1 MAFYTYIMTNKPRG
15 TLYCGQ
21 TDDLNR
27 RAWEHRRHVAPGFTD
42 KYNCEILAW
51 YEVFDTRE
59 EAVAREHQIKNWKRV
74 WKIELV
80 EEINPQW
87 RDLAETLL

>member
-27 RAWEHRRHVAPGFTD
+27 RAWEHRRHVVPGFTD

-51 YEVFDTRE
+51 YE
-59 EAVAREHQIKNWKRV
+59 AVSYTHLTLPTILRV
-74 WKIELV
+74 
-80 EEINPQW
+80 
-87 RDLAETLL
+87 